1 LAAIRGRTY
10 AVPDDVRDLLIPV
23 FAHRLI
29 LRGSVRSRTKA
40 AQELIAQIAADEPV
54 PTENWQSGR

>member
-1 LAAIRGRTY
+1 
-10 AVPDDVRDLLIPV
+10 LIPV